1 MNYSKPVEIRWS
13 DLDPNFHVKHS
24 AYYDF
29 GAYVRMSLLTEVG
42 LSTEVLMQHQLGP
55 ILFREECLFKKEIQ
69 FKDRV
74 SINVVLKQSTAT
86 YSRWTMQH
94 EIIKNGDTIAAIV
107 TVDGAWMDIAKRKL
121 TVPPDFI
128 IPVMDR
134 IPRAEDFRLIER
146 KPSNGS

>member
-1 MNYSKPVEIRWS
+1 MSYSKPVEIRWS

-55 ILFREECLFKKEIQ
+55 ILFREECLFKREIQ
-69 FKDRV
+69 FQDKV
-74 SINVVLKQSTAT
+74 SINVVLKQCTAT

-94 EIIKNGDTIAAIV
+94 EIIKNGDTVAAIV
-107 TVDGAWMDIAKRKL
+107 TVDGAWMDIVKRKL

-128 IPVMDR
+128 ISVMDK

-146 KPSNGS
+146 KS